1 MGKKK
6 THKRVYGLVEEVA
19 AYGSKR
25 IFVGTQGD
33 RDNLEFYTDLIIKA
47 VKGKG
52 END

>member
-6 THKRVYGLVEEVA
+6 TRKRVYGLVEQVA

-25 IFVGTQGD
+25 IFAGTQGD
-33 RDNLEFYTDLIIKA
+33 RDTLEFYTDLIIEA

-52 END
+52 KND